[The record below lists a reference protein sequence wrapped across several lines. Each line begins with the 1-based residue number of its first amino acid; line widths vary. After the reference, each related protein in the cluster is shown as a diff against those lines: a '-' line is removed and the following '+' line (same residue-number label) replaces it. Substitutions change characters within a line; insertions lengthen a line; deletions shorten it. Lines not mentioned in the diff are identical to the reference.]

1 MAKLIGWDTNIIF
14 LQYGPLLKR
23 YRTMLQR
30 ALNNRVSLDYIPL
43 QQHEVQRFMRR
54 LVDSPNDFMAH
65 VHLMAASIAIR
76 IAYGYKVD
84 SADDRFVQ
92 LAEELMTAFSSS
104 MTPAKWAVN
113 MIPPLQ
119 YLPTWFPLATFHR
132 KAQHLRELDARTENE
147 PFEYVL
153 KQMAE
158 GTAEDS
164 FTSKLLHTED
174 GLPVDDET
182 KQHIK
187 SIASTLYGAGSDTTV
202 SGVQSFFLAMTLY
215 PDAQTKAQAEI
226 AAYMRQRSVSD
237 GLSRMLLPADRPNL
251 PYTSSLVRELL
262 RWHPIVNMVAHR
274 SSNQDDCNVVSG
286 GKTYRI
292 PAQSL
297 VVANIWKI
305 THDPDVYPEPDKF
318 KPERYL
324 VENPPPDPEEYA
336 FGFGRR
342 ACPGIHIAQQ
352 SMWISISNTLANF
365 RIDKAKDENGK
376 DIIPAERY
384 SN

>member
-1 MAKLIGWDTNIIF
+1 
-14 LQYGPLLKR
+14 
-23 YRTMLQR
+23 MLQR
-30 ALNNRVSLDYIPL
+30 ALNNRVALDYIPL

-54 LVDSPNDFMAH
+54 LVDQPNEFMAH

-92 LAEELMTAFSSS
+92 LAEELMTAFSST

-113 MIPPLQ
+113 MFPPLRH
-119 YLPTWFPLATFHR
+119 LPTWFPLATFHR
-132 KAQHLRELDARTENE
+132 TAQYLRDLDAKSENE
-147 PFEYVL
+147 PFEFVI

-164 FTSKLLHTED
+164 FTSKLLQPED
-174 GLPVDDET
+174 GQPVDDET
-182 KQHIK
+182 KKHIK
-187 SIASTLYGAGSDTTV
+187 AYTTV
-202 SGVQSFFLAMTLY
+202 AGVQSFFLAMTLY
-215 PDAQTKAQAEI
+215 PDVQAKAQAEI
-226 AAYMRQRSVSD
+226 TSYLRQRSVDD
-237 GLSRMLLPADRPNL
+237 GLSRMILPADRPNL
-251 PYTSSLVRELL
+251 PYTSALVQELL

-274 SSNQDDCNVVSG
+274 SSTQDDCNVVSE
-286 GKTYRI
+286 GKVYRI
-292 PAQSL
+292 PAESL
-297 VVANIWKI
+297 VVANVWKMM
-305 THDPDVYPEPDKF
+305 HDPEIYPEPDRF

-324 VENPPPDPEEYA
+324 VANPPPEPEEYA

-365 RIDKAKDENGK
+365 MITKAKDENGI
-376 DIIPAERY
+376 DITPAERY
-384 SN
+384 SNGIISHPMPFKCLITPREGCEEWLREVAE